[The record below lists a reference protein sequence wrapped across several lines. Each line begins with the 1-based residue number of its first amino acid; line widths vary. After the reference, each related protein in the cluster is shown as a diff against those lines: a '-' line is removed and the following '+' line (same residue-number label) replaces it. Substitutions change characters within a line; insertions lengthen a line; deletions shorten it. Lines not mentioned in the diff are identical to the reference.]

1 MHKELLVKAYEK
13 VARELFK
20 KQAIQPSLKAC
31 GDELSLIITETFPY
45 SEKSFRNL
53 YNKAKEGEEITIKQ
67 PKVVDALAQ
76 YLEYKDFR
84 DFENQNSLKKKES
97 KAPLP
102 SPNFISK
109 NQSFK
114 GPNLNSKFFL
124 ITIFMSF
131 LLASGF
137 FGYHYFTKQRWM
149 EWQGTHYVEASFEA
163 EKLKNGVL
171 KAYKDERVENFEQLT
186 PNCETIFFN
195 DDGSARIWY
204 VKNKNG
210 SIEYFSSYGLH
221 PKTGKALKPL
231 SQYMINK
238 YLCK

>member
-1 MHKELLVKAYEK
+1 MHKQLLLKAYEK
-13 VARELFK
+13 VARKLFE

-31 GDELSLIITETFPY
+31 GDALSLIISDTFPY

-53 YNKAKEGEEITIKQ
+53 YNQAKEGAEITIKQ

-84 DFENQNSLKKKES
+84 DFENQNSPIAEEYKT
-97 KAPLP
+97 PLP
-102 SPNFISK
+102 SPKFISK
-109 NQSFK
+109 NRNFK
-114 GPNLNSKFFL
+114 SPNRNSTFFL
-124 ITIFMSF
+124 ITILISF
-131 LLASGF
+131 LLAGVF
-137 FGYHYFTKQRWM
+137 FGYHYFTKDRWM
-149 EWQGTHYVEASFEA
+149 EWQGTQYIETSFEA

-171 KAYKDERVENFEQLT
+171 KAYKDDQIESFEKLA

-204 VKNKNG
+204 VKNKDG

-221 PKTGKALKPL
+221 PKTGKALKPI
-231 SQYMINK
+231 SRYMINK

>member
-1 MHKELLVKAYEK
+1 MHKELLLEAYEK
-13 VARELFK
+13 AERELFK
-20 KQAIQPSLKAC
+20 RQAIQPSLKAC

-53 YNKAKEGEEITIKQ
+53 YNKAKEGGEITIKQ
-67 PKVVDALAQ
+67 PKVVDGLAQ

-84 DFENQNSLKKKES
+84 DFKNQNSLIEEES

-109 NQSFK
+109 NRSFK
-114 GPNLNSKFFL
+114 SPNLNSRFLL

-137 FGYHYFTKQRWM
+137 FGYHYFTKQQWM
-149 EWQGTHYVEASFEA
+149 EWQGTQYVEASFDA
-163 EKLKNGVL
+163 EKLRAGVL
-171 KAYKDERVENFEQLT
+171 KAYKSDRIESFGQLT
-186 PNCETIFFN
+186 PNCETVFFN
-195 DDGSARIWY
+195 DDGSVRIWY
-204 VKNKNG
+204 VKNKDG
-210 SIEYFSSYGLH
+210 TIEYFSSYGLH
-221 PKTGKALKPL
+221 PKTGRALKPI

>member
-1 MHKELLVKAYEK
+1 MHKELLLKAYKKVEK
-13 VARELFK
+13 DLLK
-20 KQAIQPSLKAC
+20 KQGIQPSLKAC

-76 YLEYKDFR
+76 YLEYRDFR
-84 DFENQNSLKKKES
+84 DFENQNSPIKDQNET
-97 KAPLP
+97 PVD

-109 NQSFK
+109 NRSFK
-114 GPNLNSKFFL
+114 RPNLNSKFFL
-124 ITIFMSF
+124 ITIFISF

-149 EWQGTHYVEASFEA
+149 EWQGANYVEASFDA
-163 EKLKNGVL
+163 EKLRTGML
-171 KAYKDERVENFEQLT
+171 KAYKSDRIESFGQVT
-186 PNCETIFFN
+186 PSCETVFFN

-204 VKNKNG
+204 VKNKDG

-221 PKTGKALKPL
+221 PMTGRALKPI

>member
-1 MHKELLVKAYEK
+1 MHKELLLEAYEK
-13 VARELFK
+13 VERELFK
-20 KQAIQPSLKAC
+20 RQAIQPSLKAC
-31 GDELSLIITETFPY
+31 GDELSLMISETFPY

-53 YNKAKEGEEITIKQ
+53 YNKAKDGGGITIKQ

-84 DFENQNSLKKKES
+84 DFENQNFPIEEECKP
-97 KAPLP
+97 PLP
-102 SPNFISK
+102 SPDFISK
-109 NQSFK
+109 NRNFK
-114 GPNLNSKFFL
+114 RPNLNSKFYL

-131 LLASGF
+131 LLAGGF

-149 EWQGTHYVEASFEA
+149 EWQGTQYIEASFEA

-171 KAYKDERVENFEQLT
+171 KAYKDERIESFEQLA

-204 VKNKNG
+204 VKNKDG

-221 PKTGKALKPL
+221 PKTGRALKPI